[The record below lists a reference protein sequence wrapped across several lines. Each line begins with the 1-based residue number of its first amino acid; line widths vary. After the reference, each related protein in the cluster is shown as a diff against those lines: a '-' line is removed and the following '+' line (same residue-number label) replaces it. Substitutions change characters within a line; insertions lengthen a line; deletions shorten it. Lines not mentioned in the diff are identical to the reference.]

1 MANTCASE
9 PNLAFCRSKRKASN
23 TATTFCTN
31 LQLSCTAN
39 TKTFYT
45 NCVGFNAGCKVYDLV
60 GSTYVPVN
68 DGFYS
73 DGTTSYYI
81 TNGTVEALGQS
92 CPRFFLLDW
101 VKDCLNKDNL
111 SGTWYVS
118 VIDDNTWVPQTN
130 VAYRIPIPVN
140 QTSDCTV
147 AYRSYWVV
155 RFQNTTPVYDI
166 GNADYLEAVLSDM
179 TPTYKLPGFL
189 QDRCSTRANS

>member
-1 MANTCASE
+1 MACTAGSTTPACVS
-9 PNLAFCRSKRKASN
+9 SRKATK
-23 TATTFCTN
+23 TATSFCTN

-60 GSTYVPVN
+60 GSTYVPVT

-81 TNGTVEALGQS
+81 TNGTVESLGQS

-189 QDRCSTRANS
+189 QDRCSTRANT